1 MREDQVAAAAVEI
14 ELLAEVLQRHRRALD
29 MPARASL
36 APRAVPGRLARLR
49 GLPEREVH
57 RMVLGRVDL
66 DARAGLHVVETA
78 AAELAVMRELL
89 DAVVDIAVVDHIGVA
104 LRDELLDHR
113 DDLRHRL
120 TDARVDIGMADV
132 QRIHRLEIGLDVAV
146 GDVLPRHAFLVGR
159 IDDLVVDIREVL
171 DVVDL
176 VALLGKVAAD
186 DVPGHEGACI
196 ADVRVVVR
204 RDAAAVDADLALLE
218 RLELLLAAGHRIVDF
233 KHVLYPPISSR
244 VH

>member
-1 MREDQVAAAAVEI
+1 
-14 ELLAEVLQRHRRALD
+14 
-29 MPARASL
+29 
-36 APRAVPGRLARLR
+36 
-49 GLPEREVH
+49 
-57 RMVLGRVDL
+57 MVLGRVDL

-176 VALLGKVAAD
+176 VALLGEVAAD

-204 RDAAAVDADLALLE
+204 RDAAAVDADLTLLE
-218 RLELLLAAGHRIVDF
+218 RLELLLTASHRIVDF